1 MKLGDLFDF
10 DKEELFADGTSKLQS
25 SKNDESGKY
34 DFITAADDW
43 KNIRNTLTMLKH
55 LYMLYRLE
63 DLWAKVS
70 M

>member
-1 MKLGDLFDF
+1 MILTKKNYLLMEHLNYSPLKMMKAVNMTL
-10 DKEELFADGTSKLQS
+10 LQLLMI
-25 SKNDESGKY
+25 G
-34 DFITAADDW
+34 